1 MQESMSNQVGQRIT
15 WSLQR
20 LEPQCSGNLTFQ
32 AVHVRGAYEQRLTT
46 TRVME
51 TQTGGR
57 EKEIEFQI
65 FFFDTKE
72 YWCLFTGQI
81 VAQVFF

>member
-1 MQESMSNQVGQRIT
+1 MQESTRNQVGQRIA
-15 WSLQR
+15 WPLQR

-32 AVHVRGAYEQRLTT
+32 AAYVRPAYEQRLTK

-57 EKEIEFQI
+57 
-65 FFFDTKE
+65 
-72 YWCLFTGQI
+72 
-81 VAQVFF
+81 